1 MYKSE
6 KQLLKEKLSC
16 EQNIALT
23 EIEIEKLFSLFRNE
37 VYMKRPYSFNINTHE
52 QIISLFTIGNKKYI
66 VIWERALNQD
76 LHQSKYPNQPF
87 LMTMD
92 NLLTHIEWDN
102 CYKYSLRKQNS

>member
-16 EQNIALT
+16 EQNIKLT
-23 EIEIEKLFSLFRNE
+23 EIEIEKLFSLYRNE
-37 VYMKRPYSFNINTHE
+37 VYMKRPYSFNLHTHE

-66 VIWERALNQD
+66 VIWERALNRD

-92 NLLTHIEWDN
+92 NLLTHIE
-102 CYKYSLRKQNS
+102 